1 MGGTLKKKTRV
12 LTVGGTR
19 YVCLIC
25 FNGGINVEL
34 SPEKDKTAI
43 VKVYFPRGGDDEE
56 DIFPEVIRAVK
67 DGESVSFMTDR
78 PSGAALVLSL
88 LGDGAFVSRKTC
100 TVNGYELLQKSGYKI
115 AEIKN
120 GLFW

>member
-1 MGGTLKKKTRV
+1 MDGTLKKKTRV
-12 LTVGGTR
+12 LTVGGAR

-25 FNGGINVEL
+25 FNGGINMKL

-43 VKVYFPRGGDDEE
+43 VKVHFPRGDDDKE

-100 TVNGYELLQKSGYKI
+100 TVNGYELLQNSGYKI
-115 AEIKN
+115 AEIKT